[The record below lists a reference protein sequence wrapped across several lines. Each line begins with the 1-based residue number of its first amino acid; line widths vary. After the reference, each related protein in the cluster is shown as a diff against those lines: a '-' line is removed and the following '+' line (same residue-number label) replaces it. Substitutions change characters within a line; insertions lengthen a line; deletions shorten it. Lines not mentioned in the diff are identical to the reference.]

1 MASCEYYLLQDLY
14 ESIDAK
20 LGTIAQKMD
29 DNSINVEIDK
39 LDIDL
44 DNLEAQLIIANKLK
58 LLDAIGVDDIMTE
71 QEQAAAYTEIK
82 EALFGSVESSES
94 SEPAE
99 PKEPVGDGN

>member
-20 LGTIAQKMD
+20 LGAIAQKID
-29 DNSINVEIDK
+29 DNNVNVEIDK

-44 DNLEAQLIIANKLK
+44 DNLEAQLTIANKLK
-58 LLDAIGVDDIMTE
+58 LLDAIGVDIMTE

-82 EALFGSVESSES
+82 EALFGSAESAEPT
-94 SEPAE
+94 EPAE
-99 PKEPVGDGN
+99 PVDDGN

>member
-20 LGTIAQKMD
+20 LGAIAQKMD

-44 DNLEAQLIIANKLK
+44 DNLEAQLTIANKLK
-58 LLDAIGVDDIMTE
+58 LLDAIGVDIMTE

-82 EALFGSVESSES
+82 EALFGSAESGES
-94 SEPAE
+94 VEPAE
-99 PKEPVGDGN
+99 PVDDGN

>member
-44 DNLEAQLIIANKLK
+44 DNLEAQLTIANKLK
-58 LLDAIGVDDIMTE
+58 LLDAIGVDIMTE
-71 QEQAAAYTEIK
+71 QEQVAAYTEIK
-82 EALFGSVESSES
+82 EALFGSSES

-99 PKEPVGDGN
+99 PKEPVDDGN